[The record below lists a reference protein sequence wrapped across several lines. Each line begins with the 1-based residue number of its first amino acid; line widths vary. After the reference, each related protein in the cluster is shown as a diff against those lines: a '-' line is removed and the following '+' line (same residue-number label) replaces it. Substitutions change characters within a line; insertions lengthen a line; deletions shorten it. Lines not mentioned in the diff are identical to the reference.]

1 MVSASFHVPGGPC
14 LAVSRQGPSDGSVK
28 EVLACDARERQ
39 TNMAYISPA
48 MRGIPSVAV
57 RAVTVNAE
65 YSIST
70 QTIADMIVP
79 A

>member
-1 MVSASFHVPGGPC
+1 MECESRSIRC
-14 LAVSRQGPSDGSVK
+14 LSLGMACTGTDPGSVK
-28 EVLACDARERQ
+28 DVLACEARERQ
-39 TNMAYISPA
+39 TKMAYISPA

>member
-1 MVSASFHVPGGPC
+1 MACTGTDP
-14 LAVSRQGPSDGSVK
+14 GSVK
-28 EVLACDARERQ
+28 DVLACEASDKQ
-39 TNMAYISPA
+39 TNTVYISPV

-57 RAVTVNAE
+57 KAVTVKAE
-65 YSIST
+65 YSIRI